1 MVTQKIDAFNR
12 RYEEIETNRAVVLK
26 EKTDMDLLR
35 RISDYLT
42 FDNICTAL
50 SVIGLIYFVINR
62 FILHRAP
69 VPSSAFK
76 RIPKELLDEC
86 IEQLK
91 KQEKEKYEDYVL
103 PVALMR
109 DLQLKPDDEEVLKRL
124 LCSICEHMGID
135 GNYIELVISDT
146 PVPERAGAIST
157 DLAFTTIWLELRPPY
172 IVDSIIAV
180 LAHEVM
186 HLHLYYEGIRR
197 QDNWENEVLTDT
209 AAVYCG
215 FGEYMYKGY
224 AVNPGEMA
232 LSYHKV
238 GYIRQEDVKYIMEV
252 IKKQE

>member
-1 MVTQKIDAFNR
+1 
-12 RYEEIETNRAVVLK
+12 
-26 EKTDMDLLR
+26 MDLLWR
-35 RISDYLT
+35 LSNYLT

-91 KQEKEKYEDYVL
+91 RQEKEEYEDYVL

-109 DLQLKPDDEEVLKRL
+109 DLQLKPDDDEVLKRL

-135 GNYIELVISDT
+135 GNYIKLVISDT

-172 IVDSIIAV
+172 IVDSVIAV

-186 HLHLYYEGIRR
+186 HLHLYYEGIQRR
-197 QDNWENEVLTDT
+197 DNWENEVLTDT

-238 GYIRQEDVKYIMEV
+238 GYIRQEDVKYILDV
-252 IKKQE
+252 IKRQE

>member
-1 MVTQKIDAFNR
+1 
-12 RYEEIETNRAVVLK
+12 
-26 EKTDMDLLR
+26 MDLLWR
-35 RISDYLT
+35 LSNYLT

-76 RIPKELLDEC
+76 HIPKELLDEC
-86 IEQLK
+86 ICQLK
-91 KQEKEKYEDYVL
+91 RQEKEEYEDYVL

-135 GNYIELVISDT
+135 GNYIKLVISDT

-157 DLAFTTIWLELRPPY
+157 DLAFTTIWLELRPPD
-172 IVDSIIAV
+172 IVDSVIAV

-186 HLHLYYEGIRR
+186 HLHLYYEGIQRR
-197 QDNWENEVLTDT
+197 DNWENEVLTDT

-238 GYIRQEDVKYIMEV
+238 GYIRQEDVKYIMEE
-252 IKKQE
+252 IEKQNG

>member
-12 RYEEIETNRAVVLK
+12 RNEEIEANRAVALK
-26 EKTDMDLLR
+26 EKMDMDLLWR
-35 RISDYLT
+35 LSDYLN

-50 SVIGLIYFVINR
+50 SIIGLIYFAINR
-62 FILHRAP
+62 FILHRVP

-76 RIPKELLDEC
+76 HVPKELLDEC

-91 KQEKEKYEDYVL
+91 RQEKEEYEDYVL

-109 DLQLKPDDEEVLKRL
+109 DLQLKPDDDEVLKRL
-124 LCSICEHMGID
+124 LYSICEHMGID

>member
-1 MVTQKIDAFNR
+1 
-12 RYEEIETNRAVVLK
+12 
-26 EKTDMDLLR
+26 MDLLWR
-35 RISDYLT
+35 LSNYLT
-42 FDNICTAL
+42 FDKICTAL
-50 SVIGLIYFVINR
+50 SVIGFIYFVINR

-69 VPSSAFK
+69 VPSRAFK

-86 IEQLK
+86 IAQL
-91 KQEKEKYEDYVL
+91 EKEEKGEYEDYVL
-103 PVALMR
+103 PVDLMR
-109 DLQLKPDDEEVLKRL
+109 DLQLRPDDEEVLKRL
-124 LCSICEHMGID
+124 LLNICEHMGMNGDFIK
-135 GNYIELVISDT
+135 LVISDT

-186 HLHLYYEGIRR
+186 HLHLYYEGIQRR
-197 QDNWENEVLTDT
+197 DTWENEVLTDT

-224 AVNPGEMA
+224 AVNQGEMA
-232 LSYHKV
+232 LSYRKV